1 MNKDDEQIAKQRQKK
16 AERELLSEEK
26 SNNEEESVIK
36 ALSLLDKF
44 HEGECWELKGFY
56 DGGDEY
62 TGEDMRVMII
72 GKDDDRKIALSHVSQ
87 SDWIEFSF
95 SDLVKEIM
103 KKDSG
108 DARANILYF
117 ILKAPAEEDFLILE

>member
-1 MNKDDEQIAKQRQKK
+1 MDKDDEQIAKQRQEK

-26 SNNEEESVIK
+26 SNSEEKSVIN

-44 HEGECWELKGFY
+44 HKGECWKLKGFY

-62 TGEDMRVMII
+62 RGEDIRVMII
-72 GKDDDRKIALSHVSQ
+72 GKDDDRKIALSYVSQ

-108 DARANILYF
+108 DARANVLYF

>member
-1 MNKDDEQIAKQRQKK
+1 MNKDDEQIAEQRQKK
-16 AERELLSEEK
+16 VERELSIKEK
-26 SNNEEESVIK
+26 SNIEEKSVIK
-36 ALSLLDKF
+36 ALLLLDKF
-44 HEGECWELKGFY
+44 HEGECWKLKGFY

-62 TGEDMRVMII
+62 KGEDIRVMII
-72 GKDDDRKIALSHVSQ
+72 GKDDDQKIALSYVSQ

-108 DARANILYF
+108 DARANVLYF